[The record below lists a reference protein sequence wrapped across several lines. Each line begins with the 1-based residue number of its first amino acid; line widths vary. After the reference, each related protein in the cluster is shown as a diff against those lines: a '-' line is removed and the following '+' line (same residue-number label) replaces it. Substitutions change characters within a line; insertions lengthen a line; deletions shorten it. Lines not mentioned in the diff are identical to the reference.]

1 MRSLGSAIG
10 RIGRAALCGGFVCAL
25 SLSAAGAPEVAPEAE
40 KVAAGTA
47 AVGRV
52 VSVRGAAYAQAPGQ
66 ERRILSCRDFI
77 FEGDRV
83 MTQESSALGV
93 ISGDYYTRL
102 NQSTQLTFAS
112 TDEAAPKLDLEAGHV
127 RLLDASGRAP
137 AQGEIATPGLVATRS
152 GRDTEAMVF
161 VEKAGVVSMVCA
173 FQGDVKLARRTD
185 PSQTSVVGVGNC
197 VVSKPREALY
207 GAEATH
213 PRLAVLMQDACESE
227 PGLPVAAGLF
237 SPAQVAL
244 GPAILG
250 VPSPDVDAFLSAAD
264 HPNRSCA
271 LTPCPVPRAPAPP
284 RITDRPPP
292 FGSRPGV
299 D

>member
-10 RIGRAALCGGFVCAL
+10 RIWRAALCGGFVCAV
-25 SLSAAGAPEVAPEAE
+25 SLSAAGAPVVAPEAE
-40 KVAAGTA
+40 EVAAGTA
-47 AVGRV
+47 AAGRV

-83 MTQESSALGV
+83 MTQERSALGV
-93 ISGDYYTRL
+93 VSGDYYTRL

-112 TDEAAPKLDLEAGHV
+112 TDEAAPQLDLEVGHV
-127 RLLDASGRAP
+127 RLFDALGRAP
-137 AQGEIATPGLVATRS
+137 AEAEIATPGLVAARS

-161 VEKAGVVSMVCA
+161 AEKAGVVSMVCA
-173 FQGDVKLARRTD
+173 FEGNVNVARRTD
-185 PSQTSVVGVGNC
+185 PGQTAVAGTGSC

-227 PGLPVAAGLF
+227 VALPVAAGFF

-244 GPAILG
+244 GPAVLG
-250 VPSPDVDAFLSAAD
+250 ASSSVSDAVGALMS
-264 HPNRSCA
+264 HPNKAFALVPCESQRLPGPPDNPFIPPV
-271 LTPCPVPRAPAPP
+271 LTPN
-284 RITDRPPP
+284 
-292 FGSRPGV
+292 
-299 D
+299 